1 MVSALPFQGC
11 MMLRNG
17 QVLKLRAVNYPR
29 CLAIQSP
36 LRDTFKH
43 TPKTVMLGEKSPS
56 TFIKL
61 GDRIS

>member
-1 MVSALPFQGC
+1 